1 MVLTTRVPATRIEEK
16 ATIVLEAVRANTDS
30 EEGDVH
36 RGENGVSLPSSARF
50 YPNRSETDK
59 IGNVR
64 VSEARY
70 FEECT
75 ICTHHVDDWKEL
87 KVEAGAVV
95 AWFMM

>member
-1 MVLTTRVPATRIEEK
+1 MMVAMRVPAARIEEK

-30 EEGDVH
+30 KKGDVH
-36 RGENGVSLPSSARF
+36 REENGGSHFQAHF

-64 VSEARY
+64 MPEARY

-75 ICTHHVDDWKEL
+75 ICTHHVDD
-87 KVEAGAVV
+87 
-95 AWFMM
+95 